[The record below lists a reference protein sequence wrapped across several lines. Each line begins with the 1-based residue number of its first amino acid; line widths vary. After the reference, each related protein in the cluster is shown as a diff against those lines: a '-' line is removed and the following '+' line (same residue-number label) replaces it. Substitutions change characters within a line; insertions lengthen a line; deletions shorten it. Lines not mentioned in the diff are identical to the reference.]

1 MTRSIEERLGIS
13 KCRSGAKK
21 LSLSI
26 LTKPV
31 VGGLKF
37 RSFKRLLADTEVLL
51 ELLESFLEAFRFHNG
66 HELFEFGCGSR
77 FAPFKQDGFR
87 RHDGD
92 T

>member
-1 MTRSIEERLGIS
+1 MIRSIEERLGIS
-13 KCRSGAKK
+13 KHRSGAKN
-21 LSLSI
+21 LSI
-26 LTKPV
+26 LTRPV
-31 VGGLKF
+31 VGGLEF
-37 RSFKRLLADTEVLL
+37 RSFKRLFADTEVLL
-51 ELLESFLEAFRFHNG
+51 ELLEFFLETFRFHNG